1 MFAGV
6 THTDNSGSAFS
17 GTHDTDYGSIQSDSS
32 FENEWRHKSESSD
45 EDIRKEIYKRQDEDL
60 SILEDMIQM
69 HSVNKDA
76 DLESHYGGN
85 TKSTMTKMETMTT
98 GKEVYLE
105 QRSAYWACSCCG
117 LIAI

>member
-1 MFAGV
+1 MLGLFAGV

-69 HSVNKDA
+69 HSVNKDV
-76 DLESHYGGN
+76 DLESHYGWEHKIDYDQNGDN
-85 TKSTMTKMETMTT
+85 DD
-98 GKEVYLE
+98 
-105 QRSAYWACSCCG
+105 W
-117 LIAI
+117 